1 MINSTK
7 RSDILVFNCYL
18 CHVRYLLTCYVYSTK
33 IGEISDISKCFEN
46 FVSQA
51 LGVLTRIYAAELRE
65 IKKKATEIGAIDQ
78 SIVDLLE
85 QEILAD
91 QQVSLEE
98 ANFLFALKKQF
109 STHRNSPNWQTFF
122 VHSITRYL
130 LEDEDSPGVVDDRE
144 AQWLRAHLQSQG
156 KLDAIDRL
164 LLTELRTR
172 SISFPTILNFKSR
185 KTLLFEQF
193 LYGTRFTTFLAVVGS
208 LVASIVLFVK
218 GTINIIRGVYYFA
231 THVGSNQI
239 DDHHLVAEFVSA
251 IDIFLFSTVLF
262 IFALGIYELFI
273 NKIDIV
279 NRNKEDRPGWLV
291 VKSIDDL
298 KTSLG
303 KVILMILIV
312 SFFEHSLSMKYDSI
326 LQLLYLGIGILLISA
341 ALYLTHKSSHH

>member
-1 MINSTK
+1 MPQLNK
-7 RSDILVFNCYL
+7 
-18 CHVRYLLTCYVYSTK
+18 
-33 IGEISDISKCFEN
+33 
-46 FVSQA
+46 
-51 LGVLTRIYAAELRE
+51 

-91 QQVSLEE
+91 RQVSLEE

-130 LEDEDSPGVVDDRE
+130 LEDEDSPGVVDDHE

-156 KLDAIDRL
+156 ELDAIDRL

-185 KTLLFEQF
+185 KTLLFEQI

-208 LVASIVLFVK
+208 LVASIMLFVK